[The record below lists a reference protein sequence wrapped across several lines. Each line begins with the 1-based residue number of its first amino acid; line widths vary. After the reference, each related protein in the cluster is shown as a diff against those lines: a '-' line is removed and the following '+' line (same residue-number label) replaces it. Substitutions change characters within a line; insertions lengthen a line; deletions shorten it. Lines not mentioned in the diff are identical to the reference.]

1 MGFLSSDNSAEL
13 QDAMMNQQIQENEA
27 ELEQKRDA
35 LYQQRLEIIR
45 GQGGQSWSPAINS
58 PNDRVR
64 DRENAK
70 REQALDEF
78 GRSKG
83 IFGEAVRKAR
93 RRQGIK

>member
-1 MGFLSSDNSAEL
+1 MGFFSSDNSAEQQVAL
-13 QDAMMNQQIQENEA
+13 MNQQIQENQA

-45 GQGGQSWSPAINS
+45 GQGGQSWSPSYNS
-58 PNDRVR
+58 PNDRAT

-70 REQALDEF
+70 RKQALDNFPRFLE
-78 GRSKG
+78 SKN
-83 IFGEAVRKAR
+83 ERR